1 MKKLLLILFLSIV
14 ALFLVGCNDKK
25 GEPIKIGDTVY
36 AIVPE
41 LKNENTTNLLIE
53 GTVKEIKNQNGVL
66 QYKISNKHTLFDS
79 YTVDSKHVFKNYET
93 AIKELDKVLVTS
105 DEELLQQ
112 YDFVLGTIQERNSV
126 DDGYTYAVEIKNEII
141 FIKSNK
147 LFSVG
152 DTVLLV
158 EVQENKSILI
168 DLD

>member
-1 MKKLLLILFLSIV
+1 MKKLLLTIFLSIV
-14 ALFLVGCNDKK
+14 TLFLVGC
-25 GEPIKIGDTVY
+25 VS
-36 AIVPE
+36 
-41 LKNENTTNLLIE
+41 TTN
-53 GTVKEIKNQNGVL
+53 
-66 QYKISNKHTLFDS
+66 
-79 YTVDSKHVFKNYET
+79 
-93 AIKELDKVLVTS
+93 
-105 DEELLQQ
+105 DEELLQQNDEEILQQ

-158 EVQENKSILI
+158 EVQENKSILV

>member
-1 MKKLLLILFLSIV
+1 MKKFLLIIFLII
-14 ALFLVGCNDKK
+14 ATLFLVGC
-25 GEPIKIGDTVY
+25 
-36 AIVPE
+36 AS
-41 LKNENTTNLLIE
+41 TTN
-53 GTVKEIKNQNGVL
+53 
-66 QYKISNKHTLFDS
+66 
-79 YTVDSKHVFKNYET
+79 
-93 AIKELDKVLVTS
+93 
-105 DEELLQQ
+105 DEEILQQ

-158 EVQENKSILI
+158 EVQENESILI